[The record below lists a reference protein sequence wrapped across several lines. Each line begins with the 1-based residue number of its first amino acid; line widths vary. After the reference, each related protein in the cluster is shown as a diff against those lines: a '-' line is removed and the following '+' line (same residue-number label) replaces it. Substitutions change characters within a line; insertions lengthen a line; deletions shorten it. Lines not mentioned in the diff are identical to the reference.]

1 MWSAKETIYVS
12 RSTGNDSTTCGTVL
26 SPCRTISYAIHQVLE
41 CSYIYLDGTGTT
53 KDPYTCERPLNPGQ
67 YSGINL
73 TKSVSFV
80 GIKSRAYIS
89 CLHGDQ
95 WLVDGTKHN
104 DGLRVS
110 FCGLAFQNTSLRFLD
125 AVVSIND
132 SLFTDSKH
140 VTMNFTVFNLA
151 LFELN
156 LNNVV
161 FQRNTLC
168 ISVKN
173 NNRINILVRITN
185 SIFIRNGDCDDSI
198 SIPSILRL
206 SSEKSNMNIQLRNC
220 SFKKNK
226 FNKNGMIFVE
236 NRQGS
241 TNLSFHHFKMEE
253 NGHSSMISRM
263 PNGILFLRSAEVVMS
278 LAFGFVYQTYGTF
291 LTVIG
296 RSSRTTVSNIEVD
309 GFYSPDAGGGV
320 MNIDESVNAF
330 LSINNSRFRNG
341 KSIWKGGVV
350 SIIAPNSK
358 LFIYNTT
365 IRNVSN
371 PERGLCGGAVYV
383 ESDDPLKVSNRTNDF
398 VVELNIVN
406 SSFTDNVSYN
416 GGAVCALGSENLIAN
431 ITDSLFARNSVERD
445 GGALILSAYNTSV
458 CFQNIHFVENTA
470 ASAGIVYIYVPFND
484 STLHFTTNNVW
495 FVKNKLNTQH
505 YGDGI
510 LHVWIEETISRIA
523 FKNTRFIENIGE
535 RSATIYLDLPTS
547 SSKFHSVTLD
557 TCMFK
562 RNYAF
567 LGQLLVTGQA
577 TLICKHSIF
586 EKSNT
591 NYYRPLESPAFFVV
605 MNDSMITIVN
615 SSFVNNSCGA
625 VYTALSQTSYLKI
638 ENSMFVR
645 NGRKDG
651 TAGSTI
657 YLEFDNDVSQPRRRF
672 GFLNQRNVL
681 IKNVRFQENIALNGG
696 VLFVINSKIE
706 VLNCTF
712 LNNFADYVAGQISS
726 YGSTYMKISH
736 SVFKQTFL
744 RIIVSNG
751 TELTAPAFFRI
762 FSAVELLLYN
772 TTVSSDVISGEPL
785 ILVSK
790 AMRLKIDNSSVTTC
804 PLGSDITELIYTY
817 PNTDNQAVTILD
829 LSCRECAYN
838 FYSLQRGYAKGLEV
852 NDSFKCIPCPRGA
865 DCLLSIKAKSNF
877 WGYTTSLNL
886 PELAFTICPFGYCKS
901 PPPNS
906 SEYNDCE
913 GKRTGVMC
921 GRCSVGYTEALW
933 STYCTPIHDCND
945 HWFWVVF
952 VAFVVSMAILLV
964 FKPPFITHSLKQI
977 LWLKRLIFRDAAKW
991 QNRDY
996 HDLIR
1001 SFTSYEES
1009 RQDSRPLSSTEQ
1021 LKHERRQMSRFLEII
1036 FYFYQIA
1043 QLLLS
1048 SYSLSDFFDTKFLP
1062 PILGFFNFEPSFN
1075 KQGFLCPFPGLTPKT
1090 KLLFKIVPVFG
1101 TMIAIFMIY
1110 FFSLIISKL
1119 RGTMRHPLSS
1129 YLQAS
1134 IKTIFLGYVTLAI
1147 VSISLIRCVSVA
1159 GKTRWFYNG
1168 NVVCYQWWQ
1177 YVSFVFTGF
1186 FAFPFIFVV
1195 AWASFKIQHDTI
1207 TMRQFFLAIVF
1218 PVPCLL
1224 LWLIRSICTS
1234 GTVHVE
1240 ESQNLNTL
1248 VLKEMLL
1255 GPYKKPEENG
1265 SKYGALYWQSV
1276 LIARRFVLVLIYCV
1290 VTEPSVRLFCM
1301 TLVCVLVLC
1310 CHLIVKPFRNS
1321 FANNLESLSLLFLV
1335 VLGLI
1340 NIFKSVFVGF
1350 EGNIKGSLVTVFKVF
1365 QWMEIVILGSFPSV
1379 LSLLICFSLFSLII
1393 RILVVSCKYLFQH
1406 LVRRAAQRWNSYQQ
1420 SRLLNICDVKD
1431 GDPIME

>member
-1 MWSAKETIYVS
+1 MWLAEETIYVS
-12 RSTGNDSTTCGTVL
+12 RSSGNDSTTCGTVS
-26 SPCRTISYAIHQVLE
+26 SPCRTISYAIHQVSE
-41 CSYIYLDGTGTT
+41 YSYIYLDGTGTT
-53 KDPYTCERPLNPGQ
+53 KDPYTCERPLNPEE

-89 CLHGDQ
+89 CLHVNQ

-168 ISVKN
+168 ISVKS
-173 NNRINILVRITN
+173 NNRINILVRLTN
-185 SIFIRNGDCDDSI
+185 SIFSRNGDYDDSI
-198 SIPSILRL
+198 SIPSILWL
-206 SSEKSNMNIQLRNC
+206 SSEKSNINIQLRNC

-241 TNLSFHHFKMEE
+241 TSLSVDQFKMEE
-253 NGHSSMISRM
+253 NGHSSMISRI

-278 LAFGFVYQTYGTF
+278 LASGFVYKTYGTF
-291 LTVIG
+291 VTVIG
-296 RSSRTTVSNIEVD
+296 QSSRINVSSTDVD
-309 GFYSPDAGGGV
+309 ELFNPDVGGGV
-320 MNIDESVNAF
+320 VNIDESAEAV
-330 LSINNSRFRNG
+330 LSIKNSSFRNG
-341 KSIWKGGVV
+341 KNIWLGGVV
-350 SIIAPNSK
+350 VRAPRVKLIIHNSTMHN
-358 LFIYNTT
+358 FSST
-365 IRNVSN
+365 S
-371 PERGLCGGAVYV
+371 CGGAVFVQSY
-383 ESDDPLKVSNRTNDF
+383 DLLKTSNRIKDF
-398 VVELNIVN
+398 VAELNIIN
-406 SSFTDNVSYN
+406 SSFTDNVSRR
-416 GGAVCALGSENLIAN
+416 GGAVCALVENVIAN
-431 ITDSLFARNSVERD
+431 VTDSLFVRNSAEID
-445 GGALILSAYNTSV
+445 GGALIFWIYDTAAICLRNV
-458 CFQNIHFVENTA
+458 HFIENTA
-470 ASAGIVYIYVPFND
+470 ASGGIVDARAKRKD
-484 STLHFTTNNVW
+484 STFNFTTNNVW
-495 FVKNKLNTQH
+495 FVKNKLNARHFYFGTF
-505 YGDGI
+505 Y
-510 LHVWIEETISRIA
+510 LWIERNTSNLA
-523 FKNTRFIENIGE
+523 LKHTRFIENIGE
-535 RSATIYLDLPTS
+535 RGTTIYLFLRNRLAT
-547 SSKFHSVTLD
+547 FHSVTLD
-557 TCMFK
+557 TCIFEK
-562 RNYAF
+562 NSAYFGA
-567 LGQLLVTGQA
+567 LLVFGQA
-577 TLICKHSIF
+577 TLICRHSIF
-586 EKSNT
+586 DSNAH
-591 NYYRPLESPAFFVV
+591 SPCRVPALTVAL
-605 MNDSMITIVN
+605 NDSTITIAN
-615 SSFVNNSCGA
+615 STFVNNSCGA
-625 VYTALSQTSYLKI
+625 VLIRMRRSSYFTT
-638 ENSMFVR
+638 ENSKFIR
-645 NGRKDG
+645 NRRIG
-651 TAGSTI
+651 GSAAAVSIIITT
-657 YLEFDNDVSQPRRRF
+657 DKNDVSQSHRRSR
-672 GFLNQRNVL
+672 FLNHKNVL
-681 IKNVRFQENIALNGG
+681 IKNVLFEENIASIGG
-696 VLFVINSKIE
+696 VLTVLNAKME
-706 VLNCTF
+706 LLNCTF
-712 LNNFADYVAGQISS
+712 LNNFALFQGGQIAS
-726 YGSTYMKISH
+726 YGSTDMQISH
-736 SVFKQTFL
+736 SVFKETVETTL
-744 RIIVSNG
+744 LSNG
-751 TELTAPAFFRI
+751 TEFTASGFLRI
-762 FSAVELLLYN
+762 YSNGELLLRN
-772 TTVSSDVISGEPL
+772 TTATSKKISDEPL

-790 AMRLKIDNSSVTTC
+790 ATRVKLDNSSVTTC
-804 PLGSDITELIYTY
+804 PLGSNVIKSIYY
-817 PNTDNQAVTILD
+817 YKDSNNRVVTVLD
-829 LSCRECAYN
+829 LSCRECGYN
-838 FYSLQRGYAKGLEV
+838 FYSLQRGHAKGLEV
-852 NDSFKCIPCPRGA
+852 NDSFRCIPCPRGA
-865 DCLLSIKAKSNF
+865 DCLPAIKAKSNF
-877 WGYTTSLNL
+877 WGYTTSLNP

-901 PPPNS
+901 PPPNN

-913 GKRTGVMC
+913 GQRTGVMC
-921 GRCSVGYTEALW
+921 GMCSVGCTEALW
-933 STYCTPIHDCND
+933 STYCTPIDDCND

-952 VAFVVSMAILLV
+952 VALVVSMAILLV

-977 LWLKRLIFRDAAKW
+977 LWLKRFIFRDAASR
-991 QNRDY
+991 QSRDY

-1001 SFTSYEES
+1001 SFSSYEES
-1009 RQDSRPLSSTEQ
+1009 TQDNRPLSSTEQ
-1021 LKHERRQMSRFLEII
+1021 LKHEKRQMSRFLEII

-1048 SYSLSDFFDTKFLP
+1048 SYSLSEFFDTKFLP
-1062 PILGFFNFEPSFN
+1062 PILSFFNFEPSFN

-1159 GKTRWFYNG
+1159 GKTRWFYKG

-1207 TMRQFFLAIVF
+1207 TMRQFLLAIVF
-1218 PVPCLL
+1218 PVPCLV

-1234 GTVHVE
+1234 GTVNVE
-1240 ESQNLNTL
+1240 ETQNLNTL

-1255 GPYKKPEENG
+1255 GPYKKPGENG

-1379 LSLLICFSLFSLII
+1379 LSLLVCVSIFSLII
-1393 RILVVSCKYLFQH
+1393 RILVVSCKYLFQR
-1406 LVRRAAQRWNSYQQ
+1406 LVRRLAERWNSHQQ
-1420 SRLLNICDVKD
+1420 SRLLNICDVRD
-1431 GDPIME
+1431 SDPTME